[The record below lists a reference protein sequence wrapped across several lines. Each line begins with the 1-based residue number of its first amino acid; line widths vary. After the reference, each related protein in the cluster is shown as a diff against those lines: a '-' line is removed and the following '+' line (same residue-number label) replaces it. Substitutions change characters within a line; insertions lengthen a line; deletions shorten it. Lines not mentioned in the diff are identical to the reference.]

1 MLRTAMGEMST
12 EGLRAAL
19 SVPGHRKSSHSL
31 KEQLVYQTSPQTLPN
46 GGKATGTL
54 SGSEGLVSI

>member
-12 EGLRAAL
+12 EGLRA
-19 SVPGHRKSSHSL
+19 GHRKSSHSL